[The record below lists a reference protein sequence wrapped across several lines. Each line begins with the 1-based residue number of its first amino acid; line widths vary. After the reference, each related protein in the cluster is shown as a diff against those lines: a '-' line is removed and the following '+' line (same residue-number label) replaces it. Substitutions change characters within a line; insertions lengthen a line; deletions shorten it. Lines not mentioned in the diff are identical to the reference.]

1 MGYKNRLKLLGRKK
15 SNIFYKAR
23 VVQNQAATKSKR
35 ILRCGR
41 ASLAGRTLRVGV
53 IRGICENPKAF
64 TFVSDTTL
72 CECKKS
78 VIV

>member
-23 VVQNQAATKSKR
+23 VVQNPAVTKSKR

-41 ASLAGRTLRVGV
+41 ASLAGLPLRVGV
-53 IRGICENPKAF
+53 VRGI
-64 TFVSDTTL
+64 
-72 CECKKS
+72 
-78 VIV
+78 